1 MPFEPVGQNRI
12 HPRFPIRSRRA
23 KPSDHVCRQVD
34 RNPLFDRALLGGCA
48 PATDQRVAIIFICLF
63 KEIIRQF
70 WRIVG
75 VNPLGARTSFALLK
89 SSPRSLSVMSR
100 FLGSNVMRIYAF
112 STRILP
118 NNPPS
123 CADAGAAAGIRT
135 TLSGRRAS
143 RSANIVAEHAP

>member
-23 KPSDHVCRQVD
+23 KPSDHVCRSVD

-75 VNPLGARTSFALLK
+75 VNPLGARIFFCSRSFAFLIEMMRYAVPRGTHTTMTIRL
-89 SSPRSLSVMSR
+89 SSLPTVINRCSVYL
-100 FLGSNVMRIYAF
+100 FC
-112 STRILP
+112 IL
-118 NNPPS
+118 
-123 CADAGAAAGIRT
+123 
-135 TLSGRRAS
+135 
-143 RSANIVAEHAP
+143 